1 MLRPKTSTDVLDGP
15 YVRSPGIT
23 ANHRFADPRIRGDPL
38 QRITLLKSV
47 ASDRLHKTKYLA
59 WNLISAGDDNTKTAA
74 QVKTT

>member
-15 YVRSPGIT
+15 YARSPGIT
-23 ANHRFADPRIRGDPL
+23 ANHRFADPRIQGDPL

-47 ASDRLHKTKYLA
+47 ASDRLHKITYLA
-59 WNLISAGDDNTKTAA
+59 WNPISAGDDNTKTAV